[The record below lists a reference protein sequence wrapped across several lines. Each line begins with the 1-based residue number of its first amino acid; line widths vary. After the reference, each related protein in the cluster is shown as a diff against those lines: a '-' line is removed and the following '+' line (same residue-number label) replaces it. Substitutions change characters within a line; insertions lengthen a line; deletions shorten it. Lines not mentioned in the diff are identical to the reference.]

1 MDGAAQ
7 GEERRD
13 MRQVGRRYLM
23 FYLRVYDGMSNKII
37 GHLVDISEKGVMLI
51 CDEAIPANASY
62 RLRMRLPTQMKER
75 SEILFDAVCKWCR
88 SDANPDFCLAG
99 FSMERLEPINRELI
113 ASLIEDFSYHQER

>member
-7 GEERRD
+7 GGERRD

-23 FYLRVYDGMSNKII
+23 FYLRVYDGMSNKIL

-51 CDEAIPANASY
+51 CDEAIPVNAAY

-75 SEILFDAVCKWCR
+75 SELLFNAVCKWSR
-88 SDANPDFCLAG
+88 VDANPDFCLAG
-99 FSMERLEPINRELI
+99 FFIEELEPINRDLI
-113 ASLIEDFSYHQER
+113 TSLIEDFGYRQER